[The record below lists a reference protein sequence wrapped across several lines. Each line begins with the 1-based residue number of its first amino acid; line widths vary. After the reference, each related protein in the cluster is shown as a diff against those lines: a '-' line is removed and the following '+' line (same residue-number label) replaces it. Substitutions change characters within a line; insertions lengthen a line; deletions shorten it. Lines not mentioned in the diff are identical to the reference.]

1 MLRDYVFH
9 DFTRS
14 FCSKCNEL
22 CDAKIIIKN
31 GSAFLLKNCLTH
43 GEELEVFEEDASYLF
58 ERHRFDK
65 PGNRVRPDTAT
76 TQGCPYDCGLC
87 PDHEQHTCIGLLEIT
102 KHCDLGCP
110 VCLRRLRR
118 GRAPLA

>member
-14 FCSKCNEL
+14 FCSKCGEL

-43 GEELEVFEEDASYLF
+43 GEEIEVFEEDASYL
-58 ERHRFDK
+58 
-65 PGNRVRPDTAT
+65 
-76 TQGCPYDCGLC
+76 
-87 PDHEQHTCIGLLEIT
+87 
-102 KHCDLGCP
+102 
-110 VCLRRLRR
+110 LRTSALRQAR
-118 GRAPLA
+118 